1 MKYYWN
7 TCTHWKFMAW
17 TMLKPLCALWPWP
30 SPRSWHFLGSRP
42 NNSVNYYSNLC
53 IQWKLMVRTRL
64 KPLCALRPWNL
75 TSDLGSRSQHFLGS
89 RATVLWNIIPTHA
102 LSENLWSRQSKH
114 HCALWPWHLT
124 SDLGSRSWHFLGCR
138 PIFLWNII
146 SIHALSENLWS
157 GQA

>member
-1 MKYYWN
+1 MEYYWN
-7 TCTHWKFMAW
+7 PCTHWKVMAW
-17 TMLKPLCALWPWP
+17 TMLKPLCVLWPWP
-30 SPRSWHFLGSRP
+30 GSWHFFGSRP

-53 IQWKLMVRTRL
+53 TPWILTVRTRL
-64 KPLCALRPWNL
+64 KPLCTLRPWNL
-75 TSDLGSRSQHFLGS
+75 PCDLGSRSWHFLRS
-89 RATVLWNIIPTHA
+89 RTTVLWNIIPIHA
-102 LSENLWSRQSKH
+102 LGENLWSGQSKN

-157 GQA
+157 GQG